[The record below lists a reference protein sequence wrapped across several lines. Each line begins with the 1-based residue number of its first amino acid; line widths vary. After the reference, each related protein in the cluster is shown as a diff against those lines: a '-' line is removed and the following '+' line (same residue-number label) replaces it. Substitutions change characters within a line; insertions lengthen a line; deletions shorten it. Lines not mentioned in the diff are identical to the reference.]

1 MATTTKKE
9 IIDRIAAKTKVH
21 RDDVKTVVSAF
32 LDQLIVEIGQGNRL
46 EFRDFGVFEVRV
58 RPPRQAQNPKTLA
71 PVMVGK
77 KPTVKFKMGR
87 LMREALDRANP
98 ETLVEAKPRRKPRAA
113 QLNEV
118 KGGAS
123 QSAPSGS

>member
-9 IIDRIAAKTKVH
+9 IIDRIASRTKVH
-21 RDDVKTVVSAF
+21 RDEVKVVVTAF
-32 LDQLIVEIGQGNRL
+32 LEQLIEEIGQGNRL

-58 RPPRQAQNPKTLA
+58 RPPRQAQNPTTLA

-77 KPTVKFKMGR
+77 KPTVKFKVGR

-98 ETLVEAKPRRKPRAA
+98 DSLMEAKPRRRSRAS

-118 KGGAS
+118 KGGS
-123 QSAPSGS
+123 PQSAPSGA